1 LHSSGGSHE
10 APCLVGGPGC
20 RRLGHGRGRPRGGA
34 PRRPAPSRP
43 YATVATS
50 AGELVA
56 VALPQRSGGRVWR
69 IARSLNASVLHEL
82 SEANVGATVVV
93 VFKTTHRGDATI
105 SFGLTQGETRTALES
120 RTYKVH
126 VR

>member
-1 LHSSGGSHE
+1 M
-10 APCLVGGPGC
+10 
-20 RRLGHGRGRPRGGA
+20 RRLALSAALAAVVSATAAAARAAA
-34 PRRPAPSRP
+34 PPVGPLP
-43 YATVATS
+43 PGPTATVATS

-69 IARSLNASVLHEL
+69 IARSLNASVLHDGRRRLQE
-82 SEANVGATVVV
+82 
-93 VFKTTHRGDATI
+93 THRGDATI

>member
-1 LHSSGGSHE
+1 M
-10 APCLVGGPGC
+10 
-20 RRLGHGRGRPRGGA
+20 RRLALSAALAAVVSATAVAARAAA
-34 PRRPAPSRP
+34 PPVGPLP
-43 YATVATS
+43 PGPTATVATS

-69 IARSLNASVLHEL
+69 IARSLNASVLHEV

-105 SFGLTQGETRTALES
+105 SFGLTRGETRTALES